1 MTEKEQQFNQWF
13 DQYANGVKVFEEVDM
28 KQAYLQGRAELEKEN
43 AELKDYNKKLLQ
55 SDIDKQNK
63 IVLLSQKV
71 NDLQKKNAELDCQK
85 NRNKACYSCVNATER
100 CFTNE
105 IGCPCE
111 KYKSYK
117 DENEE
122 LNEKLLEQKQY
133 TEFKCNESVK
143 KKEVYEKEHFLLTKA
158 KELLKKCVCIINR
171 LTPTTALLDKNERSL
186 LKQVEQFLNE
196 VEK

>member
-1 MTEKEQQFNQWF
+1 MTDKEKEL
-13 DQYANGVKVFEEVDM
+13 
-28 KQAYLQGRAELEKEN
+28 QAEAIGYYRKRIAELEKEN

-111 KYKSYK
+111 EYKSYK

-143 KKEVYEKEHFLLTKA
+143 RKEVYEKEHFLLTKA
-158 KELLKKCVCIINR
+158 TEIIKKLYAVYYDPCVTESDLKYRDELFAEV
-171 LTPTTALLDKNERSL
+171 
-186 LKQVEQFLNE
+186 KQFISE